1 MAAPTC
7 NFQQKPPWKPCSKGP
22 FPTPQCPAL
31 STPSSSPASHC
42 QAGTRPGGQRALPP
56 PHSWERAALLRSL
69 KSLFS
74 GSGRKQEEVGRA
86 WRPPEHRG
94 EARTADASATHG
106 AMGSLPTPCT
116 LPGLGQHRRVQG
128 SLQRVPPCTQ
138 TPGSPGAPCS
148 PGWQGTAMHP
158 TAAGGDGCFAQRYK
172 HGDCGWVHVLCS
184 CIGEVHA

>member
-7 NFQQKPPWKPCSKGP
+7 NLQQKPPWKHYSKGP
-22 FPTPQCPAL
+22 FPTPQRPAL

-56 PHSWERAALLRSL
+56 PHSWKRGALLRSL

-86 WRPPEHRG
+86 WRLPEHRG

-106 AMGSLPTPCT
+106 AMGSLPAHRPPGALVPLATQAGRAQPCT
-116 LPGLGQHRRVQG
+116 PRLREGTAALHRGTSMEIAGGCTSCVAASGRCMHRGAGLGRVEVNTEPAQK
-128 SLQRVPPCTQ
+128 SL
-138 TPGSPGAPCS
+138 
-148 PGWQGTAMHP
+148 
-158 TAAGGDGCFAQRYK
+158 K
-172 HGDCGWVHVLCS
+172 
-184 CIGEVHA
+184 